1 MENRELMYLA
11 ENAKQKSYSPYS
23 KFKVGAALLTKDG
36 KIYVADV
43 VKLFLSGEKEF
54 EKIAIS
60 GSSDDFCF
68 PCGACRQVMS
78 EFCGKDFVII
88 LENGKEIK
96 SFTLGE
102 LLPYSFKL
110 DK

>member
-1 MENRELMYLA
+1 MRKELEY
-11 ENAKQKSYSPYS
+11 AKKITLIAKLYRMN
-23 KFKVGAALLTKDG
+23 LL
-36 KIYVADV
+36 
-43 VKLFLSGEKEF
+43 SEKEF

>member
-1 MENRELMYLA
+1 MRRE
-11 ENAKQKSYSPYS
+11 SGF
-23 KFKVGAALLTKDG
+23 FKA
-36 KIYVADV
+36 I
-43 VKLFLSGEKEF
+43 SEGEKEF
-54 EKIAIS
+54 EKSRFQVQAMIFA
-60 GSSDDFCF
+60 F
-68 PCGACRQVMS
+68 CGACRQVMS